1 MLRLLIIMDVME
13 VFLHMPLN
21 IFTITELQLKK
32 NILITLKTENVHI
45 ILKWQMDLFYMV
57 VII

>member
-21 IFTITELQLKK
+21 IFIITELQLKK
-32 NILITLKTENVHI
+32 NILITLKTENVPI
-45 ILKWQMDLFYMV
+45 ILKWQMGLFYMV

>member
-21 IFTITELQLKK
+21 IFIITELQLKK
-32 NILITLKTENVHI
+32 NILITLKTENVPI

>member
-1 MLRLLIIMDVME
+1 MLRLLIITDVME

-32 NILITLKTENVHI
+32 NILITLKTENVPI